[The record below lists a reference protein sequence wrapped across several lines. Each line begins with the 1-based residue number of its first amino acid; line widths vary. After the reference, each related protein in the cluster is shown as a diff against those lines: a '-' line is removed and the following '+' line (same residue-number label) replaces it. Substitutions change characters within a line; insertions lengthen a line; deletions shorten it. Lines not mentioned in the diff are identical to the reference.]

1 MAQYSK
7 NYSLLTRGTSAITSR
22 NVLVV
27 DAAEMSVSV
36 LSVAASVVSIEA
48 SNDHGLNAAIPD
60 NSWSNVTV
68 LTAIPATGGIFAIQP
83 GMRWLRVRQAASSS
97 SNTVTLSL
105 TVR

>member
-7 NYSLLTRGTSAITSR
+7 NYSLLTRGSSTITSR
-22 NVLVV
+22 VVNVQ
-27 DAAEMSVSV
+27 DAGEMSISV

-48 SNDHGLNAAIPD
+48 SNAEGITDTIPD

-68 LTAIPATGGIFAIQP
+68 LTAVPAAGGIFAIQP

-97 SNTVTLSL
+97 SNTVSL
-105 TVR
+105 AVMVR

>member
-7 NYSLLTRGTSAITSR
+7 YYSLFTRGTSAITSR
-22 NVLVV
+22 VVNVA

-36 LSVAASVVSIEA
+36 LSVGASVVSIEA
-48 SNDHGLNAAIPD
+48 SNAEGVTAAIPD

-68 LTAIPATGGIFAIQP
+68 LTAIPAAGGIFAIQP

-97 SNTVTLSL
+97 SNTVELSY